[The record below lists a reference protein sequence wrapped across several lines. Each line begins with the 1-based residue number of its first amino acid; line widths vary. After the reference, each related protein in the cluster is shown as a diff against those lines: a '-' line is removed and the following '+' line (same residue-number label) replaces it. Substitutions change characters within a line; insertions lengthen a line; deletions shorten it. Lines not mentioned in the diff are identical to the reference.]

1 VALMAAGRL
10 RRDPSRPRRVLV
22 EEPGS

>member
-1 VALMAAGRL
+1 MAAGRL
-10 RRDPSRPRRVLV
+10 RRDPAHPRRVLMD